1 MPAMPQAGRGL
12 HSVRKPAGKPAAVP
26 RRAAP
31 RLRVLNETWLELK
44 KVVWPTRPEAT
55 NLTTIVIIV
64 SAAVGVFLGLVD
76 MGFTWLVNA
85 LLVRG
90 G

>member
-1 MPAMPQAGRGL
+1 
-12 HSVRKPAGKPAAVP
+12 
-26 RRAAP
+26 
-31 RLRVLNETWLELK
+31 LELK
-44 KVVWPTRPEAT
+44 KVVWPTRAEAT
-55 NLTTIVIIV
+55 NLTTIVIV
-64 SAAVGVFLGLVD
+64 FSAAVGVFLGLVD

>member
-1 MPAMPQAGRGL
+1 MPAMPQAGR
-12 HSVRKPAGKPAAVP
+12 SVRKPAGKPAAVS
-26 RRAAP
+26 RRAVP
-31 RLRVLNETWLELK
+31 RLRVLNDTWLELK
-44 KVVWPTRPEAT
+44 KVVWPTRAEAT
-55 NLTTIVIIV
+55 NLTTIVIV
-64 SAAVGVFLGLVD
+64 FSAAVGVFLGLVD